1 MKHEIGDMFIIRI
14 GEVYYPDNEEEH
26 TLYRIKGFNSLV
38 FDDEGLNRLEP
49 INSNEMFTQKA
60 MDEQKECSFNQGRY
74 QGIADAWN
82 LAKVIANYPDDERRE
97 VFNDPSAPATIHRIL
112 ANHTYYEAKNAINDY
127 NHKPIDGKY
136 VCINAADFLN
146 LFTVGKVYTVSNGS
160 ITTDTTGDA
169 GYVISK
175 KELQNSFVRLME

>member
-1 MKHEIGDMFIIRI
+1 MKIDILTLFPGMFDGFLNESIIKR
-14 GEVYYPDNEEEH
+14 
-26 TLYRIKGFNSLV
+26 
-38 FDDEGLNRLEP
+38 
-49 INSNEMFTQKA
+49 A
-60 MDEQKECSFNQGRY
+60 
-74 QGIADAWN
+74 
-82 LAKVIANYPDDERRE
+82 
-97 VFNDPSAPATIHRIL
+97 
-112 ANHTYYEAKNAINDY
+112 
-127 NHKPIDGKY
+127 IDGKY